1 MGVELDRAR
10 MEKWWLTSDFINKKL
25 EVKRSLDSRILMC
38 LHSIYFG
45 PHRLVDMYKIAT
57 WLHRSSI
64 LLKAYPLESLKRSL
78 GWTKETSSQ
87 SM

>member
-1 MGVELDRAR
+1 

-45 PHRLVDMYKIAT
+45 PHRLVDMYFRHMAT
-57 WLHRSSI
+57 SI
-64 LLKAYPLESLKRSL
+64 LESLQRSL
-78 GWTKETSSQ
+78 GWMSTETSSQ
-87 SM
+87 SMLHA